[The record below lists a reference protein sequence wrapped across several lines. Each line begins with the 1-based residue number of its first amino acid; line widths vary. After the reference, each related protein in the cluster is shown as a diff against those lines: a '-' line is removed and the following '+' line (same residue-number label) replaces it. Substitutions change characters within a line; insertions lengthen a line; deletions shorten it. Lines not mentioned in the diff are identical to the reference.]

1 VSTKKSQLRS
11 HSHCVFSIHY
21 HIVFVTKYRRKCF
34 TKEILARLGEICGS
48 VCSSWDVDLL
58 EFGGESDHIHLLV
71 ETHPNVEPAKFVN
84 NLKTVSSRMI
94 RKEYSDYLA
103 KYYWKPVL
111 WTRAYC
117 ILSAGGAP
125 LDIIKAYVENQGV
138 EKKARTKK

>member
-1 VSTKKSQLRS
+1 MSSYCAEQS
-11 HSHCVFSIHY
+11 H
-21 HIVFVTKYRRKCF
+21 RCF
-34 TKEILARLGEICGS
+34 TKEMLERINAICAS

-58 EFGGESDHIHLLV
+58 EFCGEEDYIHLLV

-94 RKEYSDYLA
+94 RKEFSDYLS

-117 ILSAGGAP
+117 LLSAGGAP
-125 LDIIKAYVENQGV
+125 LKVIKAYVANQGDGRIS
-138 EKKARTKK
+138 KTKK